1 MVIHVLLM
9 ILVAGIIAIV
19 QWEYFS
25 ENRRKMKI
33 FSSIFST
40 KTKKA
45 IGDKK
50 DSDDSISVDYCSCNF
65 SYTSDASGIYSISS
79 DDKNPIF
86 KKIEDSLNLYLVN
99 NQRSTADFS
108 ILKDIVQRNCDS
120 QENAIQTL
128 MPVPLYCGLAGTML
142 GIIIGVLTLVF
153 SGDLTT
159 LMSAED
165 TTQGGFGIN
174 ALLSGVGIAMCASI
188 FGLGLTTWNSLS
200 FRECKSME
208 EESKNEFLTWM
219 QVAVLPKLNDNLAAV
234 LSKTANQLGAFN
246 ETFSLNIS
254 QLEDIFK
261 EVKEVGKEQAQAMDA
276 VTRMDFKNLAGAL
289 HQFSLC
295 GPHFEKLND
304 ILDVIEER
312 KADLAKVVARVDND
326 LRGSF
331 ESLEANVDERNKQ
344 MKKSLI
350 NQNEDFQKFF
360 GELKEIFRKHLDT
373 IKKEHIHL
381 IEEQDLKEVTLRDLI
396 LKLDAQSKAMNGF
409 ASSLNSFIDPMS
421 KSVAQMNGLSSALN
435 NFKLNLVSSPSS
447 IPLESGKGK
456 KGKGG
461 NKTIDFSKNVTP
473 EPPVASEKKENL
485 KEGTQDKPNEV
496 PKSENIGENKIVPN
510 QENKGPKSDESDV
523 LKTDKD
529 SGKKKS
535 FVARFVARFW
545 KKKSMTEP
553 ETAISTD
560 KNQQNQSVVHSEDN
574 KEEKT
579 REQDKIGSPL
589 NSESGEEK
597 QDDSEAKN
605 ELQSGVTDDS
615 QSGKEPNSE
624 PDTPETAATETPQK
638 ENEADQT
645 TVSDN
650 KE

>member
-159 LMSAED
+159 LMSADD

-344 MKKSLI
+344 MKKNLI

-381 IEEQDLKEVTLRDLI
+381 IEEQDLKEETLRDLI

-409 ASSLNSFIDPMS
+409 SSSLNSFIDPMS

-473 EPPVASEKKENL
+473 EPPAASEKKEKL

-510 QENKGPKSDESDV
+510 QENKGSKSEVSDV

-553 ETAISTD
+553 ETAISTA

-579 REQDKIGSPL
+579 REQDKIDSPL

-597 QDDSEAKN
+597 QDDSKAKN
-605 ELQSGVTDDS
+605 EPQSGVTDDS
-615 QSGKEPNSE
+615 QSGQESNSE
-624 PDTPETAATETPQK
+624 PDTPETAAAGTPQK